1 VGGDDFNHLAVAPSL
16 LMSLPMRRILLAT
29 MLLGCTTDADMT
41 GIGPDDGD
49 DGDDTLPILPYRH
62 YVIDNLALPTT
73 SGEAAAMG
81 LDLDADGDTDNK
93 LGNVIT
99 TLQSLGVDASAT
111 VKRSI
116 DRGETILLARI
127 GTTSFLDAPVATFET
142 FAGTNP
148 SIAPCAGETDT
159 ACRKHLAGTASFTA
173 MAEPAGTALKGS
185 FSGGR
190 FYATGGELVVRIALE
205 GADPIDLVLV
215 GSKAE
220 LTMTTDTAIGQVK
233 LGGAVTREEID
244 AKIIPAVHA
253 NLSASVAADC
263 SAPTNPPD
271 CGCTTNS
278 DGKAALGMF
287 DKAPTDCSISL
298 EEVKDNSL
306 VSALLT
312 PDVQIDGQM
321 SLSLGVSATAVV
333 GGFTAP

>member
-1 VGGDDFNHLAVAPSL
+1 
-16 LMSLPMRRILLAT
+16 
-29 MLLGCTTDADMT
+29 MLLGCTSDADMT
-41 GIGPDDGD
+41 GTGPDGD
-49 DGDDTLPILPYRH
+49 DGDDTLPTLPYRH
-62 YVIDNLALPTT
+62 YVIDNLSLPTT
-73 SGEAAAMG
+73 SGEATAMG

-99 TLQSLGVDASAT
+99 TLKSLGIDASAT

-142 FAGTNP
+142 FAGTDP
-148 SIAPCAGETDT
+148 SIAPCAGETDL

-173 MAEPAGTALKGS
+173 MATPAGKALKGE

-220 LTMTTDTAIGQVK
+220 LTQTTDTAIGQVR
-233 LGGAVTREEID
+233 LGGAVTRAEID
-244 AKIIPAVHA
+244 SKIIPAVHA
-253 NLSASVAADC
+253 NLSSSVTADC

-271 CGCTTNS
+271 CGCTASS
-278 DGKAALGMF
+278 DGEAALGMF
-287 DKAPTDCSISL
+287 DKAPTDCSITL
-298 EEVKDNSL
+298 AEVQDNSL
-306 VSALLT
+306 VTALLA

-321 SLSLGVSATAVV
+321 SLSLGVSATAVS